1 MELTWLSR
9 WQPQLLA
16 ILRIVTGL
24 LFLEHAL
31 IKLAGFPPG
40 GKPGLQDV
48 GSFLWIAGVIEL
60 VTSVLV
66 TLGLFTRVAAFIAAG
81 EMAVAYWMVHA
92 RMGFYPAVN
101 MGEAAILFC
110 FVFLYLAG
118 AGPAGRLEHR
128 RGEDEE
134 RADQVTFARAL
145 KRGWSHSRLP
155 RISARISAA
164 RIMSA

>member
-1 MELTWLSR
+1 MEFTWLQR

-40 GKPGLQDV
+40 GKPGLQEV
-48 GSFLWIAGVIEL
+48 GSFLWIAGLIEL
-60 VTSVLV
+60 VTGVLV

-81 EMAVAYWMVHA
+81 EMAYAYWFVHA
-92 RMGFYPAVN
+92 KMGLYPAVN

-110 FVFLYLAG
+110 FVFLYLAA
-118 AGPAGRLEHR
+118 AGPGAWSVDGARF
-128 RGEDEE
+128 
-134 RADQVTFARAL
+134 RA
-145 KRGWSHSRLP
+145 KLP
-155 RISARISAA
+155 R
-164 RIMSA
+164 

>member
-1 MELTWLSR
+1 MNFIWLSR

-16 ILRIVTGL
+16 VLRIVVGL

-31 IKLAGFPPG
+31 IKLLGFPPG

-48 GSFLWIAGVIEL
+48 GSFLWIAGLIEL

-66 TLGLFTRVAAFIAAG
+66 TLGLFTRAAAFIAAG

-92 RMGFYPAVN
+92 KMGLYPAVN

-110 FVFLYLAG
+110 FVFLYLAA
-118 AGPAGRLEHR
+118 AGPGAWSIDGARNR
-128 RGEDEE
+128 NE
-134 RADQVTFARAL
+134 RIR
-145 KRGWSHSRLP
+145 
-155 RISARISAA
+155 
-164 RIMSA
+164 